1 MASFVDSLVAPLSVI
16 NALIIAVGMRE
27 KENIS
32 DIFNRLELIW
42 KDYNVYSYNN
52 KDKHNLDDTTDNY

>member
-32 DIFNRLELIW
+32 DVFTNLEEIW
-42 KDYNVYSYNN
+42 QNYNVYSYNN
-52 KDKHNLDDTTDNY
+52 KNVSDD